1 MRPENEKPAKKT
13 FTPPRVVVYGDIRQ
27 ITRSVGKNG
36 NADGGTTMDHTKS
49 RP

>member
-27 ITRSVGKNG
+27 ITRMVGKSG
-36 NADGGTTMDHTKS
+36 NPDGGTAKDHTKTH
-49 RP
+49 